1 MTQAILNEANIATT
15 AGNITVFNYDPATGE
30 YLSSATEYL
39 AKGVGIPADSC
50 TDEPYKNKKGFAVCR
65 TADFTAW
72 EYIADHRGTKV
83 YDITTAQVSEIGEL
97 GDLPEGV
104 TAVAPDVEFPKW
116 NGNKWVTDKAAKK
129 ESDIAAAEAQKQY
142 LIAEVN
148 AETQILQT
156 KLALKRIK
164 ADELELLNAW
174 LDYLDLLEAV
184 DTTTAPDIGWPQ
196 KPQ

>member
-1 MTQAILNEANIATT
+1 M
-15 AGNITVFNYDPATGE
+15 
-30 YLSSATEYL
+30 
-39 AKGVGIPADSC
+39 IP
-50 TDEPYKNKKGFAVCR
+50 
-65 TADFTAW
+65 
-72 EYIADHRGTKV
+72 DHRGTKV
-83 YDITTAQVSEIGEL
+83 YDITTAQESEIKDLGEL
-97 GDLPEGV
+97 PDGV
-104 TAVAPDVEFPKW
+104 TTMAPDVVFPKW
-116 NGNKWVTDKAAKK
+116 NGKKWVTDKTAKK

-184 DTTTAPDIGWPQ
+184 DTSTAPDIDWPQ
-196 KPQ
+196 KLQ